1 MLIIASLKKIKKP
14 LDYFAICAILYSHMK
29 PIEKLENLFASH
41 INRIQK
47 DIAERNGRYSHLT
60 EVDLKNIA
68 SLREGR
74 VPEYG
79 DHIPGNT
86 AGAMWEF
93 DDIVEAQ
100 AAQ

>member
-1 MLIIASLKKIKKP
+1 MKTKK
-14 LDYFAICAILYSHMK
+14 LDT
-29 PIEKLENLFASH
+29 LFGAH
-41 INRIQK
+41 IHRLQA
-47 DIAERNGRYSHLT
+47 DIAERNGRFSHLT

-79 DHIPGNT
+79 DHISGNT

-100 AAQ
+100 AQA

>member
-1 MLIIASLKKIKKP
+1 
-14 LDYFAICAILYSHMK
+14 MK
-29 PIEKLENLFASH
+29 PIKELENLFTSH

-47 DIAERNGRYSHLT
+47 DIAERNGGYSHLT

-79 DHIPGNT
+79 DHIPNNACGP
-86 AGAMWEF
+86 MWEF

-100 AAQ
+100 AQA